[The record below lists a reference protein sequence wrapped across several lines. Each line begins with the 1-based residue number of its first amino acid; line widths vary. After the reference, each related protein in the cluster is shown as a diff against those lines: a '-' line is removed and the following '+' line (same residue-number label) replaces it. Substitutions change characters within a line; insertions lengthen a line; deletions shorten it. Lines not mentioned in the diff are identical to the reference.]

1 MGKTQS
7 KSEVV
12 HNNDSQVRIINN
24 QTLHTELIENQEFL
38 LLTILVLVVIQL
50 ALTIYQLFRRYT
62 NKCFVSKVNGGLKRN
77 ISKQVILKWT
87 KHGRN
92 YKFCQ
97 RVTFNKTERNNFRR

>member
-12 HNNDSQVRIINN
+12 HNNDPQVRIINN

-50 ALTIYQLFRRYT
+50 ALTIYQLFKRYT
-62 NKCFVSKVNGGLKRN
+62 NNKALKKAKSMVALKE
-77 ISKQVILKWT
+77 ISVTKW
-87 KHGRN
+87 
-92 YKFCQ
+92 F
-97 RVTFNKTERNNFRR
+97 